1 MPSPPSPSKPSPA
14 LSPAPW
20 SKRILAFF
28 MDWFILTL
36 FTAALLLWFVFPR
49 YYPETLAEFQ
59 EKVET
64 LGPSAW
70 QAGSMDWSEE
80 SKRAQAAATNLSAG
94 IFWAYFFVSALLL
107 NGASPGQ
114 TFLGLHIRTWSE
126 AEAPSIG
133 KLFLRSGI
141 KAICMTNLFLA
152 VGLIIAFFTTHH
164 RALHDYL
171 SGSLLVENENDG

>member
-1 MPSPPSPSKPSPA
+1 MPYPPSPPKAPPA
-14 LSPAPW
+14 LLPAPW
-20 SKRILAFF
+20 SKRILAFA

-36 FTAALLLWFVFPR
+36 FTAALLLWFVLPR

-70 QAGSMDWSEE
+70 QAGALDWSEE
-80 SKRAQAAATNLSAG
+80 SKRAQVAVTNLSAG
-94 IFWAYFFVSALLL
+94 IFWAYFFFSALLL

-114 TFLGLHIRTWSE
+114 TFLRLRIRTW
-126 AEAPSIG
+126 AEVESPSVG

-141 KAICMTNLFLA
+141 KAICMTNLILA
-152 VGLIIAFFTTHH
+152 VGLIVALFTTHH